1 MKIILTEDV
10 KKIGKKGEVVN
21 VKQGYFRNYI
31 LPNNLGVEAN
41 KENLAKLDEH
51 LKQLKKEEDE
61 NIKAAMENKEKIEKT
76 EVIIKVKAGENG
88 KLFGSI
94 TNMDIKKALDE
105 KNIEVDK
112 KKIDKADIDS
122 LGDYEVTIKLYQ
134 QVSAKLKV
142 KVEAIIG
149 CIITKSETIDQ
160 AIQLVK
166 PYEFYDSR
174 CQRIYKTLVNM
185 YQKDIKIDEVS
196 LISKLKS
203 ENILEEVGGEQFIVE
218 ITLSSFY
225 TPNMDQYCENV
236 KEKALL
242 RALIG
247 ACDEIV
253 GKSYEQ
259 KKDAKEVIEMAES
272 KIFEISQKNL
282 EKGLVRVSETM
293 DETIKQLELLSL
305 NEGKITGVTTGI
317 SSVDDKLS
325 GLQNS
330 QLILLAARPAMGK
343 TALGLT
349 MACNAANA
357 GKSVAFFSLEMSTYQ
372 LNQRLIS
379 MVSMIDLEKII
390 TGNLEADEWIEI
402 INAIT
407 KIKEKEIYVDETAG
421 ITLSELRSK
430 CKRLKAEEGLD
441 LIVIDYLQLMT
452 GEGRFDN
459 RQQEIAQISRGLKSL
474 SKEINCPVLSLAQLS
489 READK
494 RSDHKP
500 ILSDLRESGAIEQDA
515 DVVMLLYRED
525 YYDVDDNPNVAKV
538 ILAKHRNGPTGLMEL
553 FFHKQCTTFKDL
565 SHDEK

>member
-1 MKIILTEDV
+1 M
-10 KKIGKKGEVVN
+10 
-21 VKQGYFRNYI
+21 
-31 LPNNLGVEAN
+31 
-41 KENLAKLDEH
+41 
-51 LKQLKKEEDE
+51 EESLRQ
-61 NIKAAMENKEKIEKT
+61 MP
-76 EVIIKVKAGENG
+76 
-88 KLFGSI
+88 S
-94 TNMDIKKALDE
+94 DISSE
-105 KNIEVDK
+105 M
-112 KKIDKADIDS
+112 
-122 LGDYEVTIKLYQ
+122 
-134 QVSAKLKV
+134 
-142 KVEAIIG
+142 AIIG
-149 CIITKSETIDQ
+149 CILKKSETIDQ

-203 ENILEEVGGEQFIVE
+203 ENILTEVGGEEFIVE

-242 RALIG
+242 RALIT
-247 ACDEIV
+247 ACDDIV

-272 KIFEISQKNL
+272 RIFEISQKNL
-282 EKGLVRVSETM
+282 DNGLVRVSETM

-305 NEGKITGVTTGI
+305 NDGKITGVTTGI

-325 GLQNS
+325 GLQSS

-349 MACNAANA
+349 MAWNAANA

-525 YYDVDDNPNVAKV
+525 YYDEDDNPNVAKV

-553 FFHKQCTTFKDL
+553 FFHKQCTTFRDL
-565 SHDEK
+565 SHEEE

>member
-1 MKIILTEDV
+1 M
-10 KKIGKKGEVVN
+10 
-21 VKQGYFRNYI
+21 
-31 LPNNLGVEAN
+31 
-41 KENLAKLDEH
+41 
-51 LKQLKKEEDE
+51 EETLRQ
-61 NIKAAMENKEKIEKT
+61 MP
-76 EVIIKVKAGENG
+76 
-88 KLFGSI
+88 S
-94 TNMDIKKALDE
+94 DISSE
-105 KNIEVDK
+105 M
-112 KKIDKADIDS
+112 
-122 LGDYEVTIKLYQ
+122 
-134 QVSAKLKV
+134 
-142 KVEAIIG
+142 AIIG
-149 CIITKSETIDQ
+149 CILKKSETIDQ

-203 ENILEEVGGEQFIVE
+203 ENILNEVGGEEFIVE

-242 RALIG
+242 RALIT
-247 ACDEIV
+247 ACDDIV

-272 KIFEISQKNL
+272 RIFEISQKNL
-282 EKGLVRVSETM
+282 DNGLVRVSETM

-305 NEGKITGVTTGI
+305 NDGKITGVTTGI

-325 GLQNS
+325 GLQSS

-349 MACNAANA
+349 MAWNAANA

-525 YYDVDDNPNVAKV
+525 YYDEDDNPNVAKV

-553 FFHKQCTTFKDL
+553 FFHKQCTTFRDL
-565 SHDEK
+565 SHEEE

>member
-1 MKIILTEDV
+1 M
-10 KKIGKKGEVVN
+10 
-21 VKQGYFRNYI
+21 
-31 LPNNLGVEAN
+31 
-41 KENLAKLDEH
+41 
-51 LKQLKKEEDE
+51 EET
-61 NIKAAMENKEKIEKT
+61 IRQMP
-76 EVIIKVKAGENG
+76 
-88 KLFGSI
+88 S
-94 TNMDIKKALDE
+94 DISSE
-105 KNIEVDK
+105 M
-112 KKIDKADIDS
+112 
-122 LGDYEVTIKLYQ
+122 
-134 QVSAKLKV
+134 
-142 KVEAIIG
+142 AIIG
-149 CIITKSETIDQ
+149 CILKKSETIDQ

-203 ENILEEVGGEQFIVE
+203 ENILNEVGGEEFIVE

-242 RALIG
+242 RALIT
-247 ACDEIV
+247 ACDDIV

-272 KIFEISQKNL
+272 RIFEISQKNL
-282 EKGLVRVSETM
+282 DNGLVRVSETM

-305 NEGKITGVTTGI
+305 NDGKITGVTTGI

-325 GLQNS
+325 GLQSS

-349 MACNAANA
+349 MAWNAANA

-525 YYDVDDNPNVAKV
+525 YYDEDDNPNVAKV

-553 FFHKQCTTFKDL
+553 FFHKQCTTFRDL
-565 SHDEK
+565 SHEEE

>member
-1 MKIILTEDV
+1 M
-10 KKIGKKGEVVN
+10 
-21 VKQGYFRNYI
+21 
-31 LPNNLGVEAN
+31 
-41 KENLAKLDEH
+41 
-51 LKQLKKEEDE
+51 EETLRQ
-61 NIKAAMENKEKIEKT
+61 MP
-76 EVIIKVKAGENG
+76 
-88 KLFGSI
+88 S
-94 TNMDIKKALDE
+94 DISSE
-105 KNIEVDK
+105 M
-112 KKIDKADIDS
+112 
-122 LGDYEVTIKLYQ
+122 
-134 QVSAKLKV
+134 
-142 KVEAIIG
+142 AIIG

-242 RALIG
+242 RALIS

-349 MACNAANA
+349 MAWNAANA

-565 SHDEK
+565 SHDEE

>member
-1 MKIILTEDV
+1 ME
-10 KKIGKKGEVVN
+10 
-21 VKQGYFRNYI
+21 
-31 LPNNLGVEAN
+31 
-41 KENLAKLDEH
+41 ENLR
-51 LKQLKKEEDE
+51 Q
-61 NIKAAMENKEKIEKT
+61 MP
-76 EVIIKVKAGENG
+76 
-88 KLFGSI
+88 S
-94 TNMDIKKALDE
+94 DISSE
-105 KNIEVDK
+105 M
-112 KKIDKADIDS
+112 
-122 LGDYEVTIKLYQ
+122 
-134 QVSAKLKV
+134 
-142 KVEAIIG
+142 AIIG

-242 RALIG
+242 RALIS

-349 MACNAANA
+349 MAWNAANA

-407 KIKEKEIYVDETAG
+407 KIKEKEIYVDETPG

>member
-1 MKIILTEDV
+1 ME
-10 KKIGKKGEVVN
+10 
-21 VKQGYFRNYI
+21 
-31 LPNNLGVEAN
+31 
-41 KENLAKLDEH
+41 ENLR
-51 LKQLKKEEDE
+51 Q
-61 NIKAAMENKEKIEKT
+61 MP
-76 EVIIKVKAGENG
+76 
-88 KLFGSI
+88 S
-94 TNMDIKKALDE
+94 DISSE
-105 KNIEVDK
+105 M
-112 KKIDKADIDS
+112 
-122 LGDYEVTIKLYQ
+122 
-134 QVSAKLKV
+134 
-142 KVEAIIG
+142 AIIG

-242 RALIG
+242 RALIS

-349 MACNAANA
+349 MAWNAANA

-525 YYDVDDNPNVAKV
+525 YYDVDDNPNVAKI

>member
-1 MKIILTEDV
+1 M
-10 KKIGKKGEVVN
+10 
-21 VKQGYFRNYI
+21 
-31 LPNNLGVEAN
+31 
-41 KENLAKLDEH
+41 
-51 LKQLKKEEDE
+51 EETLRQ
-61 NIKAAMENKEKIEKT
+61 MP
-76 EVIIKVKAGENG
+76 
-88 KLFGSI
+88 S
-94 TNMDIKKALDE
+94 DISSE
-105 KNIEVDK
+105 M
-112 KKIDKADIDS
+112 
-122 LGDYEVTIKLYQ
+122 
-134 QVSAKLKV
+134 
-142 KVEAIIG
+142 AIIG
-149 CIITKSETIDQ
+149 CILKKSESIDQ

-203 ENILEEVGGEQFIVE
+203 ENILKEVGGEEFIVE

-242 RALIG
+242 RALIT
-247 ACDEIV
+247 ACDDIV

-272 KIFEISQKNL
+272 RIFEISQKNL
-282 EKGLVRVSETM
+282 DNGLVRVSETM

-305 NEGKITGVTTGI
+305 NDGKITGVTTGI

-325 GLQNS
+325 GLQSS

-349 MACNAANA
+349 MAWNAANA

-489 READK
+489 READN

-525 YYDVDDNPNVAKV
+525 YYDEDDNPNVAKV

-553 FFHKQCTTFKDL
+553 FFHKQCTTFRDL
-565 SHDEK
+565 SHEEE

>member
-1 MKIILTEDV
+1 ME
-10 KKIGKKGEVVN
+10 
-21 VKQGYFRNYI
+21 
-31 LPNNLGVEAN
+31 
-41 KENLAKLDEH
+41 ENLR
-51 LKQLKKEEDE
+51 Q
-61 NIKAAMENKEKIEKT
+61 MP
-76 EVIIKVKAGENG
+76 
-88 KLFGSI
+88 S
-94 TNMDIKKALDE
+94 DISSE
-105 KNIEVDK
+105 M
-112 KKIDKADIDS
+112 
-122 LGDYEVTIKLYQ
+122 
-134 QVSAKLKV
+134 
-142 KVEAIIG
+142 AIIG

-242 RALIG
+242 RALIS

-282 EKGLVRVSETM
+282 DKGLVRVSETM

-349 MACNAANA
+349 MAWNAANA

-525 YYDVDDNPNVAKV
+525 YYDVDDNPNVAKI

>member
-1 MKIILTEDV
+1 
-10 KKIGKKGEVVN
+10 
-21 VKQGYFRNYI
+21 
-31 LPNNLGVEAN
+31 
-41 KENLAKLDEH
+41 
-51 LKQLKKEEDE
+51 
-61 NIKAAMENKEKIEKT
+61 
-76 EVIIKVKAGENG
+76 
-88 KLFGSI
+88 
-94 TNMDIKKALDE
+94 
-105 KNIEVDK
+105 
-112 KKIDKADIDS
+112 
-122 LGDYEVTIKLYQ
+122 
-134 QVSAKLKV
+134 
-142 KVEAIIG
+142 
-149 CIITKSETIDQ
+149 
-160 AIQLVK
+160 
-166 PYEFYDSR
+166 
-174 CQRIYKTLVNM
+174 
-185 YQKDIKIDEVS
+185 
-196 LISKLKS
+196 
-203 ENILEEVGGEQFIVE
+203 
-218 ITLSSFY
+218 
-225 TPNMDQYCENV
+225 MDQYCENV
-236 KEKALL
+236 KDKALL

-282 EKGLVRVSETM
+282 DKGLVRVSETM

-349 MACNAANA
+349 MAWNAANA

>member
-1 MKIILTEDV
+1 
-10 KKIGKKGEVVN
+10 
-21 VKQGYFRNYI
+21 
-31 LPNNLGVEAN
+31 
-41 KENLAKLDEH
+41 
-51 LKQLKKEEDE
+51 
-61 NIKAAMENKEKIEKT
+61 
-76 EVIIKVKAGENG
+76 
-88 KLFGSI
+88 
-94 TNMDIKKALDE
+94 
-105 KNIEVDK
+105 
-112 KKIDKADIDS
+112 
-122 LGDYEVTIKLYQ
+122 
-134 QVSAKLKV
+134 
-142 KVEAIIG
+142 
-149 CIITKSETIDQ
+149 
-160 AIQLVK
+160 
-166 PYEFYDSR
+166 
-174 CQRIYKTLVNM
+174 
-185 YQKDIKIDEVS
+185 
-196 LISKLKS
+196 
-203 ENILEEVGGEQFIVE
+203 
-218 ITLSSFY
+218 
-225 TPNMDQYCENV
+225 
-236 KEKALL
+236 
-242 RALIG
+242 
-247 ACDEIV
+247 
-253 GKSYEQ
+253 
-259 KKDAKEVIEMAES
+259 
-272 KIFEISQKNL
+272 
-282 EKGLVRVSETM
+282 
-293 DETIKQLELLSL
+293 
-305 NEGKITGVTTGI
+305 
-317 SSVDDKLS
+317 
-325 GLQNS
+325 
-330 QLILLAARPAMGK
+330 MGK

-349 MACNAANA
+349 MAWNAANA

>member
-1 MKIILTEDV
+1 ME
-10 KKIGKKGEVVN
+10 
-21 VKQGYFRNYI
+21 
-31 LPNNLGVEAN
+31 
-41 KENLAKLDEH
+41 ENLR
-51 LKQLKKEEDE
+51 Q
-61 NIKAAMENKEKIEKT
+61 MP
-76 EVIIKVKAGENG
+76 
-88 KLFGSI
+88 S
-94 TNMDIKKALDE
+94 DISSE
-105 KNIEVDK
+105 M
-112 KKIDKADIDS
+112 
-122 LGDYEVTIKLYQ
+122 
-134 QVSAKLKV
+134 
-142 KVEAIIG
+142 AIIG

-242 RALIG
+242 RALIS

-349 MACNAANA
+349 MAWNAANA

-565 SHDEK
+565 SHDKE

>member
-1 MKIILTEDV
+1 M
-10 KKIGKKGEVVN
+10 
-21 VKQGYFRNYI
+21 
-31 LPNNLGVEAN
+31 
-41 KENLAKLDEH
+41 
-51 LKQLKKEEDE
+51 EE
-61 NIKAAMENKEKIEKT
+61 
-76 EVIIKVKAGENG
+76 
-88 KLFGSI
+88 SI
-94 TNMDIKKALDE
+94 RQMPSDINSE
-105 KNIEVDK
+105 M
-112 KKIDKADIDS
+112 
-122 LGDYEVTIKLYQ
+122 
-134 QVSAKLKV
+134 
-142 KVEAIIG
+142 AIIG
-149 CIITKSETIDQ
+149 CVIKRSETIDQ
-160 AIQLVK
+160 AIQLVR

-203 ENILEEVGGEQFIVE
+203 ENILTEVGGEEFIVE

-242 RALIG
+242 RALIT
-247 ACDEIV
+247 ACDDIV

-272 KIFEISQKNL
+272 RIFEISQKNL
-282 EKGLVRVSETM
+282 DNGLVRVSETM

-325 GLQNS
+325 GLQSS

-349 MACNAANA
+349 MAWNAANT

-525 YYDVDDNPNVAKV
+525 YYDEDDNPNVAKV

-553 FFHKQCTTFKDL
+553 FFHKQCTTFRDL
-565 SHDEK
+565 SHEEE

>member
-1 MKIILTEDV
+1 M
-10 KKIGKKGEVVN
+10 
-21 VKQGYFRNYI
+21 
-31 LPNNLGVEAN
+31 
-41 KENLAKLDEH
+41 
-51 LKQLKKEEDE
+51 EESLRQ
-61 NIKAAMENKEKIEKT
+61 MP
-76 EVIIKVKAGENG
+76 
-88 KLFGSI
+88 S
-94 TNMDIKKALDE
+94 DISSE
-105 KNIEVDK
+105 M
-112 KKIDKADIDS
+112 
-122 LGDYEVTIKLYQ
+122 
-134 QVSAKLKV
+134 
-142 KVEAIIG
+142 AIIG
-149 CIITKSETIDQ
+149 CILKKSETIDQ

-203 ENILEEVGGEQFIVE
+203 ENILTEVGGEEFIVE

-242 RALIG
+242 RALIT
-247 ACDEIV
+247 ACDDIV

-272 KIFEISQKNL
+272 RIFEISQKNL
-282 EKGLVRVSETM
+282 DNGLVRVSETM

-325 GLQNS
+325 GLQSS

-349 MACNAANA
+349 MAWNAANT

-525 YYDVDDNPNVAKV
+525 YYDEDDNPNVAKV

-553 FFHKQCTTFKDL
+553 FFHKQCTTFRDL
-565 SHDEK
+565 SHEEE

>member
-1 MKIILTEDV
+1 ME
-10 KKIGKKGEVVN
+10 
-21 VKQGYFRNYI
+21 
-31 LPNNLGVEAN
+31 
-41 KENLAKLDEH
+41 ENLR
-51 LKQLKKEEDE
+51 Q
-61 NIKAAMENKEKIEKT
+61 MP
-76 EVIIKVKAGENG
+76 
-88 KLFGSI
+88 S
-94 TNMDIKKALDE
+94 DISSE
-105 KNIEVDK
+105 M
-112 KKIDKADIDS
+112 
-122 LGDYEVTIKLYQ
+122 
-134 QVSAKLKV
+134 
-142 KVEAIIG
+142 AIIG

-242 RALIG
+242 RALIS

-349 MACNAANA
+349 MAWNAANA

-565 SHDEK
+565 SYDKE